1 MLRSNCTAGDRQQTP
16 SMRSWRHNTEVIS
29 FNVFLDRD
37 RLPSAPD
44 WARVLREAG
53 CETQM
58 DTQFD
63 PHSHSGYLPCP
74 DDRTGFEYYL
84 EAFAAPTIEIGDEG
98 AKAIGARNAVVNLRF
113 SGRPSDRAAATAAA
127 ATLAAMTDGVLFD
140 SESGHFIAAA
150 DAMSW
155 ARNARYQPLAVHR
168 RRAHRRKARLTPPMI
183 LRLLI
188 IIALALTVYWLTK

>member
-1 MLRSNCTAGDRQQTP
+1 M
-16 SMRSWRHNTEVIS
+16 IS

-37 RLPSAPD
+37 RLPTAPE

-53 CETQM
+53 YEIAL

-63 PHSHSGYLPCP
+63 TRSHSGYVPCP

-84 EAFAAPTIEIGDEG
+84 EAFDAPTIEIGDEG
-98 AKAIGARNAVVNLRF
+98 AKVIGARNAVVSLRF
-113 SGRPSDRAAATAAA
+113 SGRPSDQAAATAAA
-127 ATLAAMTDGVLFD
+127 ATLAAMADGVLFD

-150 DAMSW
+150 EALAW
-155 ARNARYQPLAVHR
+155 ARHERYQPLAVYR
-168 RRAHRRKARLTPPMI
+168 RRSHRRKARLTPPII

-188 IIALALTVYWLTK
+188 IVVLALAVYWLRK